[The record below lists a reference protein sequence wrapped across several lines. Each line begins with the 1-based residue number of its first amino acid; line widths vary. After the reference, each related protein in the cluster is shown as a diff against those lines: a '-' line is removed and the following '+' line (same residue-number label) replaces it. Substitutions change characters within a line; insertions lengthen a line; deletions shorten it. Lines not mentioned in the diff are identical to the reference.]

1 MALATAGYALSPIDL
16 IPDFVPILGYFD
28 DLILLPIGIWLTLKL
43 IPLDVMTRLRAEAA
57 ARPAPSAS
65 KLAAILF
72 VGMWVAIG
80 TYMSLLLLAF
90 D

>member
-57 ARPAPSAS
+57 ARPAPPAS